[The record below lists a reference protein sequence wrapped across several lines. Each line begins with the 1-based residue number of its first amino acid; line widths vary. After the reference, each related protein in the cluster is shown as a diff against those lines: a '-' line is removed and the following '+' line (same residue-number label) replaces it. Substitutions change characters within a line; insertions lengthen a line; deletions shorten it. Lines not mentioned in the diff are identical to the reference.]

1 MKDINS
7 KTIIEYINL
16 MLDNLDLI
24 ILDIDN
30 KWPKNINVTRKKYI
44 CLFKDI
50 LSNTY
55 SITFQNKYYNI
66 PNKFITVNLAM
77 KSDWM
82 VKTEDGIIPLVIAV
96 KYHETILPVSVLDLI
111 AGINCGSVYINY
123 NGHIWEAI
131 HKYRHTVAKFLYD
144 NTSIYSSLSFKNI
157 NIYLRGK
164 KFIGKEKAKA
174 ILNDK
179 YNIKNKPYLKPL

>member
-1 MKDINS
+1 MDIDN

-16 MLDNLDLI
+16 VLDNLDLI

-55 SITFQNKYYNI
+55 SITFQNKYYNT
-66 PNKFITVNLAM
+66 PTKCITVNLAA

-82 VKTEDGIIPLVIAV
+82 VKTEDDIPLVIAV
-96 KYHETILPVSVLDLI
+96 KYHEKILPVSILDLI
-111 AGINCGSVYINY
+111 IGINCGSIYINY
-123 NGHIWEAI
+123 NGHVWEAI
-131 HKYRHTVAKFLYD
+131 HKYRHTVAKFLSN
-144 NTSIYSSLSFKNI
+144 NTSIYSSLTFKNM

-164 KFIGKEKAKA
+164 KLMN
-174 ILNDK
+174 ILNTPIIINNK
-179 YNIKNKPYLKPL
+179 YNIKNKPLS